1 VFDLLVS
8 ETKEPEKQQQHKLSL
23 KIGYD
28 PNFWLLQV
36 QQHKLSLK
44 IGYDPNFWLLHDLN

>member
-1 VFDLLVS
+1 VFDLWVS
-8 ETKEPEKQQQHKLSL
+8 ETKEPEKPQQHKLSL
-23 KIGYD
+23 KTGYD
-28 PNFWLLQV
+28 PNFGLLQV